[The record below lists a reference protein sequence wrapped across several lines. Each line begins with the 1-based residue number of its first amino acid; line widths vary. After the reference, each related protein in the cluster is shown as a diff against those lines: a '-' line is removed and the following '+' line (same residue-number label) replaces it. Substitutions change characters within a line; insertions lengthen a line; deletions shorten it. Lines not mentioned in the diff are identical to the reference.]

1 MEHLAAKW
9 ILPSV
14 QVYRSK
20 WEVLS
25 TQSFQCWSKKS
36 IFTHGNYSNM
46 SYTRSNKICC
56 ETEILTEH
64 RPSQEMHYYGLNTQ
78 EVTSNDVAI
87 NLMQAVKATTAGSNG
102 YDCYTNGW
110 EMYLLNQNLA
120 TKCQLQS
127 EGQRGNRFI
136 CGRGFRNIP
145 LKFEHHWTGRSR
157 GEHGW
162 ECFTKMWDY
171 HCQVL

>member
-1 MEHLAAKW
+1 MKLW
-9 ILPSV
+9 SILLLNGFYH
-14 QVYRSK
+14 QSK
-20 WEVLS
+20 FTGQNEKFSPHRVSSADL
-25 TQSFQCWSKKS
+25 KKS

-87 NLMQAVKATTAGSNG
+87 NLMQAVKVTTAGSNG
-102 YDCYTNGW
+102 YDCYTNGR
-110 EMYLLNQNLA
+110 EMYLLNQSLA

-145 LKFEHHWTGRSR
+145 LKFEHR
-157 GEHGW
+157 
-162 ECFTKMWDY
+162 
-171 HCQVL
+171 